1 MSTEVKVKDT
11 KLKDTTY
18 VGTPGVS
25 IKVIGLLMWHLKYYL
40 TQKTKIVDFGPEKF
54 FFRISGEEQK
64 IHRDL
69 LSLFSSR
76 EFVILI

>member
-25 IKVIGLLMWHLKYYL
+25 IKVIGLLMWHLRYYM
-40 TQKTKIVDFGPEKF
+40 TQKTKIVKKFSIFGR
-54 FFRISGEEQK
+54 FRISGEEEK

-69 LSLFSSR
+69 LSLS
-76 EFVILI
+76 

>member
-25 IKVIGLLMWHLKYYL
+25 IKVIGLLMWHLRYYMN
-40 TQKTKIVDFGPEKF
+40 QKTKIVDFGPVKY
-54 FFRISGEEQK
+54 FFRISGEEEK

-69 LSLFSSR
+69 LSLSWGG
-76 EFVILI
+76 EFTILL